1 MRLLEFVEKYNNM
14 ANNTL
19 KEQLL
24 SKIKITPYVS
34 IIKKDAYAQLIVDKT
49 TFEQEAYDDN
59 GVTKYRKTDKIRV
72 NSVAQY
78 VQFCRAVIELYTD
91 LEIDEDDK
99 GFIKGYDAL
108 KSSGL
113 LDILMVGSDKADPLI
128 PMSELSE
135 FKTILTMKQSD
146 IQFNETTTQAFISKQ
161 IGRISDLA
169 NATLT
174 PFMDVVS
181 KKLDEIPKEDLD
193 KVVEFAK
200 NGGFKEVQDMEI
212 INLPRGC
219 GKTTNII
226 IEAVKTGYP
235 IITLRNTMKRD
246 IERRAEKITN
256 KKITV
261 YTVAEFLNDNF
272 WCDKIDKKP
281 EHILIDELPY
291 ILEELLGSKCETA
304 TMTSKSLEEYYGH
317 RDLDR
322 QEIQILCYKIEKAV
336 TGCHGLFHFPF
347 NPALL
352 LFLIE
357 ETFKLDAVMDV
368 NLEIKLL
375 NVVALGKYDQ

>member
-1 MRLLEFVEKYNNM
+1 MKLLEFVEKYNNM

-72 NSVAQY
+72 NSVGQY

-91 LEIDEDDK
+91 LEIDDDDK

-113 LDILMVGSDKADPLI
+113 LDILMVGSDKTDPLI

-146 IQFNETTTQAFISKQ
+146 TQFNETTIQAFISKQ

-169 NATLT
+169 NTTLT
-174 PFMDVVS
+174 PLMDVVS

-193 KVVEFAK
+193 KVIEFAK
-200 NGGFKEVQDMEI
+200 NGGFKEV
-212 INLPRGC
+212 
-219 GKTTNII
+219 
-226 IEAVKTGYP
+226 
-235 IITLRNTMKRD
+235 
-246 IERRAEKITN
+246 
-256 KKITV
+256 
-261 YTVAEFLNDNF
+261 
-272 WCDKIDKKP
+272 
-281 EHILIDELPY
+281 
-291 ILEELLGSKCETA
+291 
-304 TMTSKSLEEYYGH
+304 
-317 RDLDR
+317 
-322 QEIQILCYKIEKAV
+322 
-336 TGCHGLFHFPF
+336 
-347 NPALL
+347 
-352 LFLIE
+352 
-357 ETFKLDAVMDV
+357 
-368 NLEIKLL
+368 
-375 NVVALGKYDQ
+375 

>member
-1 MRLLEFVEKYNNM
+1 MIKGDKGIMKILEFVEKYNNM

-34 IIKKDAYAQLIVDKT
+34 IIKKDAYAQLIVNRT
-49 TFEQEAYDDN
+49 MFEQESYDDN

-146 IQFNETTTQAFISKQ
+146 TQFNETTTQAFIRKQ

-174 PFMDVVS
+174 PLMDVVS

-193 KVVEFAK
+193 KVIEFAK
-200 NGGFKEVQDMEI
+200 KGNFKEV
-212 INLPRGC
+212 
-219 GKTTNII
+219 
-226 IEAVKTGYP
+226 
-235 IITLRNTMKRD
+235 
-246 IERRAEKITN
+246 
-256 KKITV
+256 
-261 YTVAEFLNDNF
+261 
-272 WCDKIDKKP
+272 
-281 EHILIDELPY
+281 
-291 ILEELLGSKCETA
+291 
-304 TMTSKSLEEYYGH
+304 
-317 RDLDR
+317 
-322 QEIQILCYKIEKAV
+322 
-336 TGCHGLFHFPF
+336 
-347 NPALL
+347 
-352 LFLIE
+352 
-357 ETFKLDAVMDV
+357 
-368 NLEIKLL
+368 
-375 NVVALGKYDQ
+375 

>member
-1 MRLLEFVEKYNNM
+1 MKLLEFVEKYNDM

-72 NSVAQY
+72 NSICQY

-91 LEIDEDDK
+91 LEIDDDDK

-113 LDILMVGSDKADPLI
+113 LDILMVGSDKTDPLI

-146 IQFNETTTQAFISKQ
+146 TQFNETTTQAFISKQ

-174 PFMDVVS
+174 PLMDVVS

-193 KVVEFAK
+193 KVIEFAK
-200 NGGFKEVQDMEI
+200 NGGFKEV
-212 INLPRGC
+212 
-219 GKTTNII
+219 
-226 IEAVKTGYP
+226 
-235 IITLRNTMKRD
+235 
-246 IERRAEKITN
+246 
-256 KKITV
+256 
-261 YTVAEFLNDNF
+261 
-272 WCDKIDKKP
+272 
-281 EHILIDELPY
+281 
-291 ILEELLGSKCETA
+291 
-304 TMTSKSLEEYYGH
+304 
-317 RDLDR
+317 
-322 QEIQILCYKIEKAV
+322 
-336 TGCHGLFHFPF
+336 
-347 NPALL
+347 
-352 LFLIE
+352 
-357 ETFKLDAVMDV
+357 
-368 NLEIKLL
+368 
-375 NVVALGKYDQ
+375 

>member
-1 MRLLEFVEKYNNM
+1 MKLLEFVEKYNNM

-91 LEIDEDDK
+91 LKIDDDDDK

-128 PMSELSE
+128 PMSELGE

-146 IQFNETTTQAFISKQ
+146 TQFNETTTKAFISKQ

-174 PFMDVVS
+174 PLMDVVS
-181 KKLDEIPKEDLD
+181 KKFDEIPKKDLD

-200 NGGFKEVQDMEI
+200 NGNFKEV
-212 INLPRGC
+212 
-219 GKTTNII
+219 
-226 IEAVKTGYP
+226 
-235 IITLRNTMKRD
+235 
-246 IERRAEKITN
+246 
-256 KKITV
+256 
-261 YTVAEFLNDNF
+261 
-272 WCDKIDKKP
+272 
-281 EHILIDELPY
+281 
-291 ILEELLGSKCETA
+291 
-304 TMTSKSLEEYYGH
+304 
-317 RDLDR
+317 
-322 QEIQILCYKIEKAV
+322 
-336 TGCHGLFHFPF
+336 
-347 NPALL
+347 
-352 LFLIE
+352 
-357 ETFKLDAVMDV
+357 
-368 NLEIKLL
+368 
-375 NVVALGKYDQ
+375 

>member
-1 MRLLEFVEKYNNM
+1 MKLLEFVEKYNDM

-72 NSVAQY
+72 NSVGQY

-91 LEIDEDDK
+91 LEIDDDDK

-113 LDILMVGSDKADPLI
+113 LDILMVGSDKTDPLI

-135 FKTILTMKQSD
+135 FKTILSMKQSD
-146 IQFNETTTQAFISKQ
+146 VQFNETTTQAFISKQ

-174 PFMDVVS
+174 PLMDVVS

-193 KVVEFAK
+193 KVIEFAK
-200 NGGFKEVQDMEI
+200 NGGFKEV
-212 INLPRGC
+212 
-219 GKTTNII
+219 
-226 IEAVKTGYP
+226 
-235 IITLRNTMKRD
+235 
-246 IERRAEKITN
+246 
-256 KKITV
+256 
-261 YTVAEFLNDNF
+261 
-272 WCDKIDKKP
+272 
-281 EHILIDELPY
+281 
-291 ILEELLGSKCETA
+291 
-304 TMTSKSLEEYYGH
+304 
-317 RDLDR
+317 
-322 QEIQILCYKIEKAV
+322 
-336 TGCHGLFHFPF
+336 
-347 NPALL
+347 
-352 LFLIE
+352 
-357 ETFKLDAVMDV
+357 
-368 NLEIKLL
+368 
-375 NVVALGKYDQ
+375 

>member
-1 MRLLEFVEKYNNM
+1 MKLLEFVEKYNNM

-34 IIKKDAYAQLIVDKT
+34 IIKKDAYAQLIVNRT
-49 TFEQEAYDDN
+49 MFEQEAYEDN
-59 GVTKYRKTDKIRV
+59 GATKYRKTDKIRV

-146 IQFNETTTQAFISKQ
+146 TQFNETTTQAFISKQ

-174 PFMDVVS
+174 PLIDVVS

-193 KVVEFAK
+193 KIAEFAK
-200 NGGFKEVQDMEI
+200 NGGFKEV
-212 INLPRGC
+212 
-219 GKTTNII
+219 
-226 IEAVKTGYP
+226 
-235 IITLRNTMKRD
+235 
-246 IERRAEKITN
+246 
-256 KKITV
+256 
-261 YTVAEFLNDNF
+261 
-272 WCDKIDKKP
+272 
-281 EHILIDELPY
+281 
-291 ILEELLGSKCETA
+291 
-304 TMTSKSLEEYYGH
+304 
-317 RDLDR
+317 
-322 QEIQILCYKIEKAV
+322 
-336 TGCHGLFHFPF
+336 
-347 NPALL
+347 
-352 LFLIE
+352 
-357 ETFKLDAVMDV
+357 
-368 NLEIKLL
+368 
-375 NVVALGKYDQ
+375 

>member
-1 MRLLEFVEKYNNM
+1 MKLLEFVEKYNDM

-72 NSVAQY
+72 NSVGQY

-128 PMSELSE
+128 TMSELSE

-146 IQFNETTTQAFISKQ
+146 TQFNETTAQAFISKQ

-174 PFMDVVS
+174 PLVDIVN
-181 KKLDEIPKEDLD
+181 KKLDSLSNDELRKILD
-193 KVVEFAK
+193 DYKLSSTA
-200 NGGFKEVQDMEI
+200 NFKEV
-212 INLPRGC
+212 
-219 GKTTNII
+219 
-226 IEAVKTGYP
+226 
-235 IITLRNTMKRD
+235 
-246 IERRAEKITN
+246 
-256 KKITV
+256 
-261 YTVAEFLNDNF
+261 
-272 WCDKIDKKP
+272 
-281 EHILIDELPY
+281 
-291 ILEELLGSKCETA
+291 
-304 TMTSKSLEEYYGH
+304 
-317 RDLDR
+317 
-322 QEIQILCYKIEKAV
+322 
-336 TGCHGLFHFPF
+336 
-347 NPALL
+347 
-352 LFLIE
+352 
-357 ETFKLDAVMDV
+357 
-368 NLEIKLL
+368 
-375 NVVALGKYDQ
+375 

>member
-1 MRLLEFVEKYNNM
+1 MKLLEFVEKYNNM

-72 NSVAQY
+72 NSVDQY

-146 IQFNETTTQAFISKQ
+146 TQFNETTTQAFISKQ

-169 NATLT
+169 NATLI
-174 PFMDVVS
+174 PLMNAVS

-200 NGGFKEVQDMEI
+200 KGGFKEV
-212 INLPRGC
+212 
-219 GKTTNII
+219 
-226 IEAVKTGYP
+226 
-235 IITLRNTMKRD
+235 
-246 IERRAEKITN
+246 
-256 KKITV
+256 
-261 YTVAEFLNDNF
+261 
-272 WCDKIDKKP
+272 
-281 EHILIDELPY
+281 
-291 ILEELLGSKCETA
+291 
-304 TMTSKSLEEYYGH
+304 
-317 RDLDR
+317 
-322 QEIQILCYKIEKAV
+322 
-336 TGCHGLFHFPF
+336 
-347 NPALL
+347 
-352 LFLIE
+352 
-357 ETFKLDAVMDV
+357 
-368 NLEIKLL
+368 
-375 NVVALGKYDQ
+375 

>member
-1 MRLLEFVEKYNNM
+1 MKLLEFVEKYNNM

-34 IIKKDAYAQLIVDKT
+34 LIKKDAYAQLIVDNT

-59 GVTKYRKTDKIRV
+59 GETKYRKTDKIRV

-146 IQFNETTTQAFISKQ
+146 TQFNETTTQAFISKQ
-161 IGRISDLA
+161 IERISDLA
-169 NATLT
+169 NATIT
-174 PFMDVVS
+174 PLVNVVS

-193 KVVEFAK
+193 KVVDFSK
-200 NGGFKEVQDMEI
+200 KGNFKEV
-212 INLPRGC
+212 
-219 GKTTNII
+219 
-226 IEAVKTGYP
+226 
-235 IITLRNTMKRD
+235 
-246 IERRAEKITN
+246 
-256 KKITV
+256 
-261 YTVAEFLNDNF
+261 
-272 WCDKIDKKP
+272 
-281 EHILIDELPY
+281 
-291 ILEELLGSKCETA
+291 
-304 TMTSKSLEEYYGH
+304 
-317 RDLDR
+317 
-322 QEIQILCYKIEKAV
+322 
-336 TGCHGLFHFPF
+336 
-347 NPALL
+347 
-352 LFLIE
+352 
-357 ETFKLDAVMDV
+357 
-368 NLEIKLL
+368 
-375 NVVALGKYDQ
+375 

>member
-1 MRLLEFVEKYNNM
+1 MKLLEFVEKYNNTE
-14 ANNTL
+14 NNTL

-72 NSVAQY
+72 NSVGQY

-146 IQFNETTTQAFISKQ
+146 TQFNETTTQAFISKQ
-161 IGRISDLA
+161 IERISDLA
-169 NATLT
+169 NATIT
-174 PFMDVVS
+174 PLVNVVS

-193 KVVEFAK
+193 KVVDFSK
-200 NGGFKEVQDMEI
+200 KGNFKEV
-212 INLPRGC
+212 
-219 GKTTNII
+219 
-226 IEAVKTGYP
+226 
-235 IITLRNTMKRD
+235 
-246 IERRAEKITN
+246 
-256 KKITV
+256 
-261 YTVAEFLNDNF
+261 
-272 WCDKIDKKP
+272 
-281 EHILIDELPY
+281 
-291 ILEELLGSKCETA
+291 
-304 TMTSKSLEEYYGH
+304 
-317 RDLDR
+317 
-322 QEIQILCYKIEKAV
+322 
-336 TGCHGLFHFPF
+336 
-347 NPALL
+347 
-352 LFLIE
+352 
-357 ETFKLDAVMDV
+357 
-368 NLEIKLL
+368 
-375 NVVALGKYDQ
+375 

>member
-1 MRLLEFVEKYNNM
+1 MKLLEFVEKYNNT
-14 ANNTL
+14 ANSSL

-49 TFEQEAYDDN
+49 TFEQESYNDN

-99 GFIKGYDAL
+99 DFIKAYDAL

-146 IQFNETTTQAFISKQ
+146 TQFNETTTQAFISKQ
-161 IGRISDLA
+161 IERISDLA

-174 PFMDVVS
+174 PLVKVVS
-181 KKLDEIPKEDLD
+181 KKVDEIPKEDLD

-200 NGGFKEVQDMEI
+200 NGGFKEV
-212 INLPRGC
+212 
-219 GKTTNII
+219 
-226 IEAVKTGYP
+226 
-235 IITLRNTMKRD
+235 
-246 IERRAEKITN
+246 
-256 KKITV
+256 
-261 YTVAEFLNDNF
+261 
-272 WCDKIDKKP
+272 
-281 EHILIDELPY
+281 
-291 ILEELLGSKCETA
+291 
-304 TMTSKSLEEYYGH
+304 
-317 RDLDR
+317 
-322 QEIQILCYKIEKAV
+322 
-336 TGCHGLFHFPF
+336 
-347 NPALL
+347 
-352 LFLIE
+352 
-357 ETFKLDAVMDV
+357 
-368 NLEIKLL
+368 
-375 NVVALGKYDQ
+375 

>member
-1 MRLLEFVEKYNNM
+1 MRLLEFVERYNNT

-19 KEQLL
+19 REQLL

-34 IIKKDAYAQLIVDKT
+34 FIKKDAYAQLIVDKT
-49 TFEQEAYDDN
+49 TFEQESYDDN

-146 IQFNETTTQAFISKQ
+146 TQFNETTTQAFISKQ

-169 NATLT
+169 NATLK
-174 PFMDVVS
+174 PLMDVVS

-200 NGGFKEVQDMEI
+200 NGNFKEV
-212 INLPRGC
+212 
-219 GKTTNII
+219 
-226 IEAVKTGYP
+226 
-235 IITLRNTMKRD
+235 
-246 IERRAEKITN
+246 
-256 KKITV
+256 
-261 YTVAEFLNDNF
+261 
-272 WCDKIDKKP
+272 
-281 EHILIDELPY
+281 
-291 ILEELLGSKCETA
+291 
-304 TMTSKSLEEYYGH
+304 
-317 RDLDR
+317 
-322 QEIQILCYKIEKAV
+322 
-336 TGCHGLFHFPF
+336 
-347 NPALL
+347 
-352 LFLIE
+352 
-357 ETFKLDAVMDV
+357 
-368 NLEIKLL
+368 
-375 NVVALGKYDQ
+375 